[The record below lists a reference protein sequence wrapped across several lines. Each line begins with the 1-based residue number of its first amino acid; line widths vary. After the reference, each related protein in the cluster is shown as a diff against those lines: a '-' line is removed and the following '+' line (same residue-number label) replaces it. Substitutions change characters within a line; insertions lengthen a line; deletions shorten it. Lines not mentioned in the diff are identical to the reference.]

1 MNPILSPHLQTLF
14 PSDRL
19 TAIEDV
25 LREVFPD
32 TPITG
37 IEKMNG
43 GLSAASVYKLT
54 AGGQAYVLKLD
65 KPMQLENPDPGGDT
79 GVGNAVV
86 ADPFGCM
93 EIAAHAGI
101 APPVYCV
108 DRESG
113 LSITG
118 FVENRPLR
126 APFAA
131 QGQLMTDLAK
141 TIRSVHALPRFP
153 KEGNLLETIET
164 LIGEAKASPLF
175 TDRVFGNFFSYWED
189 IRKYYPW
196 NDSDRVS
203 SHNDLNPSNLLYDG
217 KKIWIVDWDAAFCN
231 DRYVDLAVAANF
243 FLTDGSLEGLYLGA
257 YFGEIPGAYRSARF
271 FVMRQICRLIYALL
285 LFRLA
290 YASHPSCLDETE
302 EEDLRTANLRSVGG
316 KLGAGLLSL
325 SHWKGQLLF
334 GKALI
339 NEALASMGQ
348 PRFAESIEE
357 IARGSRP

>member
-25 LREVFPD
+25 LREVFPE

-65 KPMQLENPDPGGDT
+65 KPMGLENPDA
-79 GVGNAVV
+79 GVYAVV
-86 ADPFGCM
+86 ADTEAADSFGCM
-93 EIAAHAGI
+93 EIAANAGI
-101 APPVYCV
+101 APPAYRV
-108 DRESG
+108 DRKRSI
-113 LSITG
+113 SITG

-126 APFAA
+126 SPFAA
-131 QGQLMTDLAK
+131 QGQLMTELAK
-141 TIRSVHALPRFP
+141 TIRSVHALPPFP
-153 KEGNLLETIET
+153 KDGSLLETIET
-164 LIGEAKASPLF
+164 LIGETKTSPLF
-175 TDRVFGNFFSYWED
+175 TDRVFGNFFGYWED

-243 FLTDGSLEGLYLGA
+243 FLTDASLENLYLGA
-257 YFGEIPGAYRSARF
+257 YFGESPAPYHKARF
-271 FVMRQICRLIYALL
+271 FVMRQVCRLIYALL
-285 LFRLA
+285 LFKLA
-290 YASHPSCLDETE
+290 YTSYPSCMNETD

-316 KLGAGLLSL
+316 KLGSGLLSL

-334 GKALI
+334 GKAMI
-339 NEALASMGQ
+339 NEALASMEQ
-348 PRFAESIEE
+348 PRFADSIEQ
-357 IARGSRP
+357 ITRGAHP